1 MARSLVGSSASGPY
15 ARKLRLLEAQRAH
28 LRAAVEIRQTL
39 PALERER
46 GERPPPP
53 YVAGGSLRSRGSP
66 VDSELTVPY
75 YAEMI
80 SNLVTRLKTHRV

>member
-66 VDSELTVPY
+66 V
-75 YAEMI
+75 AW
-80 SNLVTRLKTHRV
+80 VTGATDETPSILNSLCHTMPK